1 MSVKDD
7 LLGLKDDELSDCG
20 IEEPEESRINV
31 IGTRNAAPR
40 SPGSDNSDHD
50 DAKPEEEESQE
61 ASNKPR
67 KEVLRKQ
74 ELENK
79 MREIKKSAVVYLSS
93 IPPYMKPT
101 TLKHILSRF
110 GEIGRIY
117 LVREDIKAYS
127 RRVKSGGNR
136 KKKFTEGWV
145 EFKRKSDAKLAV
157 ETLNGNPIGGKK
169 GSYYHDDILNMK
181 YLKRFKWTD
190 LTEQLALEE
199 QERQERMKAE
209 IAQATREN
217 NLFKTNVEQK
227 AMLDNIQAKKGQVS
241 AKERPS
247 RHFEQKS
254 SNPTKKHPKE
264 LSNVLSQVF

>member
-1 MSVKDD
+1 MSLKED
-7 LLGLKDDELSDCG
+7 LLGLQSDEFSESG
-20 IEEPEESRINV
+20 AEEPEESRIG
-31 IGTRNAAPR
+31 IL
-40 SPGSDNSDHD
+40 GSRKSLADGDRDATNSDD
-50 DAKPEEEESQE
+50 EDGE
-61 ASNKPR
+61 AGEAMKEPR
-67 KEVLRKQ
+67 KEVLKKQ

-79 MREIKKSAVVYLSS
+79 MREIKRSAVVYFSS
-93 IPPYMKPT
+93 IPPYMKPA

-117 LVREDIKAYS
+117 LVPEDAKTHAL
-127 RRVKSGGNR
+127 RVKSGGNR

-145 EFKRKSDAKLAV
+145 EFKHKNHAKLAV

-169 GSYYHDDILNMK
+169 GSFYHDDILNMK

-217 NLFKTNVEQK
+217 HLFESNVEQK
-227 AMLDNIQAKKGQVS
+227 AMLDNIQAKKGQPS
-241 AKERPS
+241 AKKTPA
-247 RHFEQKS
+247 RHFEQKTAQ
-254 SNPTKKHPKE
+254 PPKKMPKE
-264 LSNVLSQVF
+264 LSNVLSKVF